1 MKGMEKKRESV
12 YAVLKWLAAFALA
25 AALVTGIRHYGIE
38 SYRIST
44 GAMLEALYPGDYI
57 LVDK

>member
-44 GAMLEALYPGDYI
+44 GAIDRKS
-57 LVDK
+57 VV